1 MLQEKKNRNEMEKKR
16 PREQQRYVKWKRN
29 NSEEGEKESETEGE
43 VEGWEV
49 DRQITTRLRLAD
61 SCESRIWYCSTNTHV
76 CRRRHTHTRV
86 YVHARAPPRAQR
98 GIYTCSHY
106 PKEPHYTW
114 NINGAK
120 QSAKMEMGRQKEDA
134 RGRQWGKKE
143 REMDESNMS
152 LLPVLLWHLDYQQ
165 KDIHGIITFSMS
177 MFNLYKLLI
186 SFTGVLFIP
195 SRYKG
200 RSSRV
205 LKCPNAD
212 WKWHNK
218 YFKNAYI
225 YVCACEC
232 ACVYLYLMLC

>member
-1 MLQEKKNRNEMEKKR
+1 MKEKQLWRRREREWNRR
-16 PREQQRYVKWKRN
+16 R
-29 NSEEGEKESETEGE
+29 
-43 VEGWEV
+43 GW
-49 DRQITTRLRLAD
+49 RLRGRQTDHNQAETGRQLW
-61 SCESRIWYCSTNTHV
+61 EQNLILQYKHTNTHV

-86 YVHARAPPRAQR
+86 YVHARAPPRALR
-98 GIYTCSHY
+98 GTYTCSHY

-152 LLPVLLWHLDYQQ
+152 LLPVPLWHLDYQQ

>member
-1 MLQEKKNRNEMEKKR
+1 MLQEKKNRNAMEKKR
-16 PREQQRYVKWKRN
+16 RSEQQRYVKWKRN

-61 SCESRIWYCSTNTHV
+61 SCESRIWYCSTNTQTRTYAGVDTHTHV
-76 CRRRHTHTRV
+76 CTYTHAHHHGLKGAHTHAHTI
-86 YVHARAPPRAQR
+86 QK
-98 GIYTCSHY
+98 SHITH
-106 PKEPHYTW
+106 E
-114 NINGAK
+114 ILMV
-120 QSAKMEMGRQKEDA
+120 QSNRQKWRWVDRRKTQGEDS
-134 RGRQWGKKE
+134 GGGEE

-152 LLPVLLWHLDYQQ
+152 LLPVLVWHLDYQQ

-225 YVCACEC
+225 YM
-232 ACVYLYLMLC
+232 CVRVSVHVFICT